1 MAQNQIKFGV
11 GFNVDANSL
20 KILKSQLQEI
30 LKLTV
35 ADLKLQGIDKS
46 EDELNN
52 LKKTISQVDS
62 LLDSSFNKDL
72 GTLNIAKFNQNL
84 KNSGQTLGSL
94 QAQFNSM
101 GASGANAFRNLTA
114 EILTTKSQVK
124 ETQVWLEKMG
134 NTMANTIR
142 WSISS
147 SALNAFT
154 SSIQGAYSYAKKLDE
169 SLNNIRIVT
178 EKSADE
184 MERFARTANKAAKG
198 LGASTTSYTDA
209 ALIYYQQGLSDAEVQ
224 ARTDVTL
231 KVANVTGQSADVVS
245 EQLTSVWNG
254 YKVSSEEAEIY
265 IDKLSAVAATT
276 AADLEELSTGMSKV
290 ASAANAMGVDI
301 DQLNAQLATIISV
314 TRQAPESVG
323 TALKTIYARM
333 GDLQLGETDDGVA
346 LGDVSSQLE
355 QVGIQILDTNGDL
368 RDMGMVMEEV
378 AAKWNT
384 WNSAQQQAVAIAMAG
399 KRQYNN
405 LLALF
410 ENWDMYEESLQTSV
424 NSVGTLQKQQ
434 DIYMESTEAHLQ
446 RLSTSLEGLS
456 DSLLDSKTINI
467 GANFLNGLTEGAER
481 FVDAIGGGLGVLN
494 AFGAILLRVFSQQ
507 LSGVIV
513 NLVLNINKYIDNIR
527 QARAETELMAQASGL
542 EQNDARLTKLVQT
555 RERQLQYTKAM
566 SAEEQNFGKE
576 IIQSTVNLY
585 SQQDA
590 LQKNLNKIKEFLGFD
605 VNLEVTANTDVFSKN
620 IDEAIAKAEKNL
632 ERLGSKKDSLGNG
645 TGLSEWQN
653 DLQDATKRAMDANDV
668 YLAEQN
674 KYINSQ
680 VEQNSAAGF
689 SPEVLAGLAQDDIQ
703 KYNGYLAEQTMLQKK
718 QLEGVLSEEEEQRLK
733 NLTENLLPQFEK
745 SFVNA
750 ASNSASSLEN
760 LKSNVEELEQKLADD
775 NNYDLFS
782 PEDKQELQD
791 AIKNYKE
798 LSVAGADQKQI
809 LEALTNVT
817 KKYNNAINNSKKS
830 NQQAKEALEKA
841 KTEQEKI
848 NFALAEGE
856 IAAKRFENSM
866 KFKSLAQTAINTVS
880 SIGMI
885 SSSLQSLKAI
895 GDTWAD
901 TEASFGEKMLSTM
914 TSIGFAAP
922 MLLNS
927 LGQIFSLFNRTN
939 KAKEREVLINQ
950 LVAFST
956 KESTEQ
962 ERLNAIAKWLTGDQI
977 DENIKKKLIDA
988 GITKKLT
995 GDVSKATIVDALH
1008 TAGLKDKSISLI
1020 LAGKSSKIAAGG
1032 MASLAA
1038 ATWAALWPVLAIV
1051 AGLAAVAGVI
1061 ALIVNDFNSY
1071 DNALA
1076 EATKATNNLA
1086 EAYNNVKAAYDSL
1099 KNDINNYKELSEGL
1113 DGIIEGTIEWKEAL
1127 LDVNNQVIDLI
1138 QKYPELAAYV
1148 SKNQETGA
1156 LEIDEAGLDMILDKQ
1171 LEATYVAQR
1180 SLLAGQNAQI
1190 DAQSDVDAMTVSKQI
1205 GLSWWEPDEVYALT
1219 DALKEDAEAF
1229 KDTEALAKALEGTAL
1244 DHITSNKAQLQG
1256 LIDNTDKIQELAHKL
1271 DVANKQQETNNS
1283 LIADSILTQEGGKS
1297 YSNSDYKD
1305 AISNTF
1311 QSYIDEDSV
1320 AYKAAQTAINNLS
1333 DDELKRQYANIL
1345 GSGYKVEGDKIVNAK
1360 GEEVSEWNKEAA
1372 KTALTTER
1380 AMQSAQGAIPNVIE
1394 AVNKLVNLYP
1404 KNDKASEEEQKN
1416 IEEIRKALASF
1427 AGNNGEFVDLKNL
1440 TNKQVKILEK
1450 LDWTSLNDYLKELGY
1465 TDNNINVSD
1474 KTSDYK
1480 NTFENIFTN
1489 MALSIRAILPKYK
1502 DQNGN
1507 VNTFWN
1513 EFSLEE
1519 AQTLSKLFSDLLMA
1533 GLDIDTYTQLIQG
1546 QTDEAKARITELIA
1560 QQDWSSVSAEEIFNK
1575 LLKKEGIE
1583 IDPEI
1588 INNFVSQIEFLKGT
1602 ISNFNLAEDQKRIAE
1617 INKIMS
1623 NLKLGDI
1630 IDADQYKLLGEEGQS
1645 YFSLMADGTY
1655 MLINDAERLN
1665 KILKENQKY
1674 KYLETI
1680 QEASFAKET
1689 LENTKANIYEL
1700 DSTLVKNI
1708 NRGFRLNDI
1717 STTFTADNGEIWNPQ
1732 DDFIREIT
1740 NYQKYF
1746 TYDDGKIYTGYEN
1759 VNNTINKLLNG
1770 ESVSKADINELL
1782 QKSLYEHQESK
1793 YQWAFSNKDR
1803 QDPDWFYK
1811 YYFGTDNSTNL
1822 IIDQKS
1828 AASFV
1833 KAFSNTNG
1841 KDYTKL
1847 LTEEELSK
1855 FNEIKKKIDNR
1866 EEINREDAQWLINL
1880 GNRGDINSEA
1890 LKETYL
1896 KELEKTEA
1904 EVKTQYANWLGEQ
1917 GSFDE
1922 LEFALKNNQI
1932 SEEDYKNNIE
1942 KVTTRTITEEF
1953 NMSKEAFENYRG
1965 KLTNKD
1971 AINNLRSLNKQL
1983 NLQSQNVQD
1992 NQKLLDK
1999 LSDTQNYV
2007 WGQNLINNLAAQI
2020 EAQKE
2025 LNKQTKYEL
2034 DLTKQ
2039 LAQIRL
2045 QAEAERYGFNF
2056 DIENTSMVDLLAYEL
2071 TDDFKKKVVEN
2082 NLTAA
2087 WDDFKKMV
2095 ENDLTNIESLEETLI
2110 EGERNII
2117 SRELEKL
2124 DTTVQIHLD
2133 LGQAERDWREFQ
2145 NTMARIA
2152 DDDYLNKYMTSKFN
2166 FETYNQGLIE
2176 TTNALNSLLAKPT
2189 LTAEEQEKVKEYQ
2202 QTIMN
2207 NLSEQISLLDEM
2219 EQTYLDAV
2227 SNISE
2232 VTQQQMD
2239 EIETINGLYEHQLSL
2254 IELLGAAGLDYD
2266 KNMAYENIAANLEVQ
2281 VKLAEE
2287 DLARLTDRR
2296 TQLEKDL
2303 ASKSLSEEERR
2314 IYEKELDLINESLG
2328 KAAETYYSTLESQIE
2343 NLSEWFNS
2351 QVQDSFDGLSKDLF
2365 GTDLEWAS
2373 EEWDMINK
2381 RSDQYLDSVNRAYEI
2396 KKLENKYLDSI
2407 DNASSVTTQSKL
2419 NKLMNEELKYLREKD
2434 KLSKYEID
2442 RANLIYDITLKQ
2454 IALEEQQ
2461 RNKSKMRL
2469 RRDASGNY
2477 SYQFVSD
2484 ADEIAKVEQE
2494 LMDLNNELYNLDVEN
2509 YKDNLNEAVSA
2520 YEEYVEKVT
2529 KILND
2534 NTLTK
2539 EEKEKRIK
2547 ETTEIYQDIIDG
2559 YVSTSKTAYEN
2570 IATDVSTIVK
2580 DQIFGDESKR
2590 VVNEFINDGKLAFG
2604 IFADAVDGANG
2615 FGARISAVINTFTGE
2630 NGLLA
2635 TFQTKLDPI
2644 VSKLN
2649 EAMKKPE
2656 DTILG
2661 KAASYLQDIADKT
2674 DDIQNA
2680 VDAATAVGADL
2691 KNLASILEEWK
2702 KIKDTA
2708 MQAAEAANKVYKS
2721 ETGSKVENIDDLKK
2735 FNNFE
2740 NTLNDIYS
2748 KYNNNEDWITLSN
2761 KDVHASQMKEENDMA
2776 AKEWAEIERIY
2787 TETWTAYNLAGD
2799 TKSAEALYQQ
2809 FFKYLDLYANKRD
2822 NNIISKEKVIA
2833 NEVDSLKQSIQSFA
2847 VVAGSLQGRDYAAYE
2862 NGKNQLYQRWQALL
2876 NYAGDNN
2883 LMNMVDFE
2891 SLRSKI
2897 AELKTGGYT
2906 GTWGS
2911 SGKLAMLHEK
2921 ELILN
2926 KQDTENILSA
2936 VDMVRRIA
2944 SFNSSFLDALEI
2956 FANERFNSD
2965 MMRDTDNNVLEQHVQ
2980 IEAHFP
2986 NVSDKNEIEEAFND
3000 LINLAT
3006 QRVNR
3011 NIR

>member
-1 MAQNQIKFGV
+1 MAQNQIRFGV

-20 KILKSQLQEI
+20 KTLKSQLQEI
-30 LKLTV
+30 QKLTV

-94 QAQFNSM
+94 QTQFNSM
-101 GASGANAFRNLTA
+101 GISGANAFRNLTA

-154 SSIQGAYSYAKKLDE
+154 GSIQGAYSYAKKLDE

-184 MERFARTANKAAKG
+184 MERFARTANKAAQG
-198 LGASTTSYTDA
+198 LGASTTSYTNA

-314 TRQAPESVG
+314 TRQAPENVG

-333 GDLQLGETDDGVA
+333 GDLQLGETDDGIA

-355 QVGIQILDTNGDL
+355 QVGIKILDTNGDL

-410 ENWDMYEESLQTSV
+410 ENWNMYEDSLQTSV
-424 NSVGTLQKQQ
+424 NSIGTLQKQQ

-446 RLSTSLEGLS
+446 RLKATSEGFY
-456 DSLLDSKTINI
+456 DSLFDADTVNGVTDALTGLVGFIEKVVDS
-467 GANFLNGLTEGAER
+467 L
-481 FVDAIGGGLGVLN
+481 GGGLGVLTV
-494 AFGAILLRVFSQQ
+494 FSSLLTRVFGKQ
-507 LSGVIV
+507 LAGVFSNLYTNV
-513 NLVLNINKYIDNIR
+513 NNFIDKNR
-527 QARAETELMAQASGL
+527 QARAEVEFIGDLTGL
-542 EQNDARLTKLVQT
+542 KKDDQRLNNLIAT
-555 RERQLQYTKAM
+555 RKSQLEYTHAM
-566 SAEEQNFGKE
+566 STEEDNFGKE
-576 IIQSTVNLY
+576 IIKSTAKIY
-585 SQQDA
+585 TQQDA
-590 LQKNLNKIKEFLGFD
+590 LNESLQNIANFTNNIAEDSQKIEQFD
-605 VNLEVTANTDVFSKN
+605 VNNSSKFEKDLEKAKN
-620 IDEAIAKAEKNL
+620 NLSNLKQGFKDFKDNNDFLINPVKELEKSQKL
-632 ERLGSKKDSLGNG
+632 
-645 TGLSEWQN
+645 
-653 DLQDATKRAMDANDV
+653 LQDFRKNYVQKLQDTGWEKSVAQENYANYEGTFRDV
-668 YLAEQN
+668 YFEQ
-674 KYINSQ
+674 
-680 VEQNSAAGF
+680 E
-689 SPEVLAGLAQDDIQ
+689 
-703 KYNGYLAEQTMLQKK
+703 
-718 QLEGVLSEEEEQRLK
+718 QLEYQKNAIQSGNASLQATLGVK
-733 NLTENLLPQFEK
+733 
-745 SFVNA
+745 
-750 ASNSASSLEN
+750 
-760 LKSNVEELEQKLADD
+760 
-775 NNYDLFS
+775 
-782 PEDKQELQD
+782 PEDLDLINEKIIENQ
-791 AIKNYKE
+791 
-798 LSVAGADQKQI
+798 QI
-809 LEALTNVT
+809 LEAYSDEARQAFENIIIAQKNAVNTVNAIDFNSLLNENFLDESTIEEIDTLRQQFDSLSNSEKDLADKAAISEKIQKKLAEAFKNTDKKIEDYEKELNGASTEQKKLTNALNDSAVAATKFEKAMRIKSIT
-817 KKYNNAINNSKKS
+817 KKIIDTTSAV
-830 NQQAKEALEKA
+830 
-841 KTEQEKI
+841 
-848 NFALAEGE
+848 G
-856 IAAKRFENSM
+856 
-866 KFKSLAQTAINTVS
+866 SLVGT
-880 SIGMI
+880 M
-885 SSSLQSLKAI
+885 QSLVAI
-895 GDTWAD
+895 GDVWSNS
-901 TEASFGEKMLSTM
+901 EASFGEKLTQSI
-914 TSIGFAAP
+914 TSIGISAP
-922 MLLNS
+922 ILMSQIKNLNEIFGLTKKINEAKEISNLLS
-927 LGQIFSLFNRTN
+927 GLGIQLSGKENKEDKLKAIGKVLLTKAEEDQNKEKLEGQTID
-939 KAKEREVLINQ
+939 KAKLALGDKEEIQRVARILGIKAETVATKGLGAAIWSVVWPLLIVVGVLAV
-950 LVAFST
+950 VAVSIT
-956 KESTEQ
+956 
-962 ERLNAIAKWLTGDQI
+962 AVMAKW
-977 DENIKKKLIDA
+977 K
-988 GITKKLT
+988 
-995 GDVSKATIVDALH
+995 H
-1008 TAGLKDKSISLI
+1008 
-1020 LAGKSSKIAAGG
+1020 
-1032 MASLAA
+1032 
-1038 ATWAALWPVLAIV
+1038 
-1051 AGLAAVAGVI
+1051 
-1061 ALIVNDFNSY
+1061 Y
-1071 DNALA
+1071 DNVLA
-1076 EATKATNNLA
+1076 EATKTTNNLA

-1099 KNDINNYKELSEGL
+1099 KNDINNYRELSEGL

-1138 QKYPELAAYV
+1138 QKYPELAAHV

-1171 LEATYVAQR
+1171 LEATYLAQR

-1229 KDTEALAKALEGTAL
+1229 KNTDTLAKALEGTAL

-1320 AYKAAQTAINNLS
+1320 AYKTAQTVINNLS
-1333 DDELKRQYANIL
+1333 DDELKRQYANTL

-1360 GEEVSEWNKEAA
+1360 GEEVGEWNKEAA

-1380 AMQSAQGAIPNVIE
+1380 AMKNAQGEIPKVIE
-1394 AVNKLVNLYP
+1394 AIDILTNSYIA
-1404 KNDKASEEEQKN
+1404 DEKASEEEVL
-1416 IEEIRKALASF
+1416 EIKKAIASF
-1427 AGNNGEFVDLKNL
+1427 AGRAGKFANLDKLTKEQVDIIKNINFANINDYIAKNL
-1440 TNKQVKILEK
+1440 DYDDKAMFEKVINNTVDKYNERTEKLFTELPYQVKNL
-1450 LDWTSLNDYLKELGY
+1450 
-1465 TDNNINVSD
+1465 
-1474 KTSDYK
+1474 
-1480 NTFENIFTN
+1480 
-1489 MALSIRAILPKYK
+1489 LP
-1502 DQNGN
+1502 DQNNNDFWGSFN
-1507 VNTFWN
+1507 FEETQNLLNILTNLQKQGYDVNTYTAL
-1513 EFSLEE
+1513 LEGQDI
-1519 AQTLSKLFSDLLMA
+1519 ATQSKIA
-1533 GLDIDTYTQLIQG
+1533 
-1546 QTDEAKARITELIA
+1546 ELIS
-1560 QQDWSSVSAEEIFNK
+1560 QVTWENNQNAEEEFNK
-1575 LLKKEGIE
+1575 LLEDNNIE
-1583 IDPEI
+1583 LDPEI
-1588 INNFVSQIEFLKGT
+1588 VDNFVTQIELMENT
-1602 ISNFNLAEDQKRIAE
+1602 IGGFDIKKAQENWASIS
-1617 INKIMS
+1617 KIIS
-1623 NLKLGDI
+1623 GLKLGD
-1630 IDADQYKLLGEEGQS
+1630 
-1645 YFSLMADGTY
+1645 T
-1655 MLINDAERLN
+1655 
-1665 KILKENQKY
+1665 
-1674 KYLETI
+1674 
-1680 QEASFAKET
+1680 
-1689 LENTKANIYEL
+1689 
-1700 DSTLVKNI
+1700 
-1708 NRGFRLNDI
+1708 
-1717 STTFTADNGEIWNPQ
+1717 
-1732 DDFIREIT
+1732 
-1740 NYQKYF
+1740 
-1746 TYDDGKIYTGYEN
+1746 
-1759 VNNTINKLLNG
+1759 
-1770 ESVSKADINELL
+1770 
-1782 QKSLYEHQESK
+1782 
-1793 YQWAFSNKDR
+1793 
-1803 QDPDWFYK
+1803 
-1811 YYFGTDNSTNL
+1811 
-1822 IIDQKS
+1822 
-1828 AASFV
+1828 
-1833 KAFSNTNG
+1833 
-1841 KDYTKL
+1841 
-1847 LTEEELSK
+1847 
-1855 FNEIKKKIDNR
+1855 
-1866 EEINREDAQWLINL
+1866 
-1880 GNRGDINSEA
+1880 
-1890 LKETYL
+1890 
-1896 KELEKTEA
+1896 
-1904 EVKTQYANWLGEQ
+1904 
-1917 GSFDE
+1917 
-1922 LEFALKNNQI
+1922 I
-1932 SEEDYKNNIE
+1932 SEEDYKTLGEEAEGYFVQMHDGTWKLIKDAEEFYNTTKQSEVEKAEAAVDETIKAVDAAEARIQRLLNEIEGVQEKNLISANTAAMQGVYSLESVTQETRQALIDDFNALTHLNDSEKEEAIKLLNQNTLTSHELDRLWALRTPYYDQDAPEKNNFINQLFGNYNMYSEESQSLDNYLIAGSIDEQMALLKQQAQFIQSHQLIYEEAIKNNTEPAMWRDTVRRIFSNAATQEDAILVNKIFNSLDENKISEIELESKKQIEDAQKEKENAQANLASLATSSTQLKTWYDRGKISDKNYEDYFSSLAATDLSNLNMTVESFDNFTKNKYGNLDITSKEKALSYIKKETRELEIQNATIEQQEEILNNLQDAQNNI
-1942 KVTTRTITEEF
+1942 
-1953 NMSKEAFENYRG
+1953 
-1965 KLTNKD
+1965 
-1971 AINNLRSLNKQL
+1971 
-1983 NLQSQNVQD
+1983 
-1992 NQKLLDK
+1992 
-1999 LSDTQNYV
+1999 
-2007 WGQNLINNLAAQI
+2007 WGQELINNLSAQI
-2020 EAQKE
+2020 TQQDILNQKLETQIQDYYILKNAILASEAAAFGFTGFD
-2025 LNKQTKYEL
+2025 LNTTTK
-2034 DLTKQ
+2034 
-2039 LAQIRL
+2039 A
-2045 QAEAERYGFNF
+2045 
-2056 DIENTSMVDLLAYEL
+2056 DLLAFANNE
-2071 TDDFKKKVVEN
+2071 DFQDRLAANPKEAEKWD
-2082 NLTAA
+2082 NLLALFDTTSSEYK
-2087 WDDFKKMV
+2087 DLQNRFK
-2095 ENDLTNIESLEETLI
+2095 EGLQTQISLELQ
-2110 EGERNII
+2110 
-2117 SRELEKL
+2117 KL
-2124 DTTVQIHLD
+2124 DTIVQVHLD
-2133 LGQAERDWREFQ
+2133 LGQAERDWRDFQ
-2145 NTMARIA
+2145 DTMARIA

-2189 LTAEEQEKVKEYQ
+2189 LTPEEQEKVKEYQ

-2239 EIETINGLYEHQLSL
+2239 EIETVNGLYEHQLSL
-2254 IELLGAAGLDYD
+2254 IELLGAAGLNYD
-2266 KNMAYENIAANLEVQ
+2266 KNMAYENIAANLEEQ

-2296 TQLEKDL
+2296 AELDKLL
-2303 ASKSLSEEERR
+2303 ASNSLSEEESR

-2328 KAAETYYSTLESQIE
+2328 KAAETYYSTLESQIK
-2343 NLSEWFNS
+2343 NLAEWFNS
-2351 QVQDSFDGLSKDLF
+2351 QVQDSFDGLTKDLF

-2419 NKLMNEELKYLREKD
+2419 NKLMNEELKSLREKD
-2434 KLSKYEID
+2434 KLSKYEIE
-2442 RANLIYDITLKQ
+2442 RANLMYDITLKQ

-2461 RNKSKMRL
+2461 QNKSKMRL

-2494 LMDLNNELYNLDVEN
+2494 LMDLNNELYNLDVDA
-2509 YKDNLNEAVSA
+2509 YKDNLNEAVST

-2559 YVSTSKTAYEN
+2559 YVSTSKNAYEN

-2580 DQIFGDESKR
+2580 DQVFGEESKR
-2590 VVNEFINDGKLAFG
+2590 IVNEFINDSEQAFG
-2604 IFADAVDGANG
+2604 RFATAVDGAGG
-2615 FGARISAVINTFTGE
+2615 FGARISNVIETFTGE

-2649 EAMKKPE
+2649 EAMEKPE

-2680 VDAATAVGADL
+2680 VEAATAVGADL
-2691 KNLASILEEWK
+2691 NNLGQILTNWQD
-2702 KIKDTA
+2702 IAAAAQD
-2708 MQAAEAANKVYKS
+2708 AAEAANKVYKS
-2721 ETGSKVENIDDLKK
+2721 GTGSTVENIDDLKR

-2761 KDVHASQMKEENDMA
+2761 KDVHDSQMKEENDMA

-2787 TETWTAYNLAGD
+2787 AETWTAYNLAGD

-2876 NYAGDNN
+2876 NYADDNN

-2986 NVSDKNEIEEAFND
+2986 NVSDRNEIEEAFND